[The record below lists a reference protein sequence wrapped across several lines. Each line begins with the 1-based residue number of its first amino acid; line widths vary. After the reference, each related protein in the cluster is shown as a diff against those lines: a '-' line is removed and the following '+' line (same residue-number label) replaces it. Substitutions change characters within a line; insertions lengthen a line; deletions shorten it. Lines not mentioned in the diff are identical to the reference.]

1 MTFLEAKN
9 YLAELTSHITFNYKG
24 KLCGIDP
31 LSRTEFDMWYGSE
44 EITVNS
50 IDEVTTVKFFDN
62 CTLFDIW
69 NDIDE
74 LEY

>member
-1 MTFLEAKN
+1 
-9 YLAELTSHITFNYKG
+9 
-24 KLCGIDP
+24 
-31 LSRTEFDMWYGSE
+31 MWYGSK